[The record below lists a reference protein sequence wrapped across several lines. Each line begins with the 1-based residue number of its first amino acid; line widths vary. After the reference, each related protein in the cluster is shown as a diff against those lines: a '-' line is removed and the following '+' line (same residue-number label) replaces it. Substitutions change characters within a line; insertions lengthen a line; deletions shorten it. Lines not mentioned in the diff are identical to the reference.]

1 MNRKIPIVMDII
13 SKYGSFSKP
22 FVNYF
27 LEYGRINTPCK
38 YYLLTLKYIWN
49 GNYNSALSTLE
60 KGLNLCND
68 NKTLYF
74 IFLSQKLLILKKL
87 KRDQEADKL
96 FLKLKKDFYKI
107 PKYARKIASSSL
119 LNSYSDISKFRIWGK
134 IYEEDNSA
142 KTFILI
148 GKAKE
153 EIEKNNFKKGIK
165 LYLDAFKTA
174 KSIPHPVGIIN
185 SLNNASWFLKESH
198 PKISLIL
205 SNKLS
210 YFLGLYREDM
220 DRFLYA
226 LDTIFKIQRL
236 NSDPGILET
245 ADILT
250 SLEKYLNK
258 LNLPSEKL
266 KYYKET
272 IEQAKDFKFSH
283 KKSTNIRKISL
294 NNNFDINNIFHYIS
308 QLSNE
313 DKIILFVSSF
323 MSLFNRKKIFP
334 YITHN
339 IAILFEYFSKDWNNF
354 LLNSKDNWEI
364 LRFISFM
371 GENIH
376 PFFLARR
383 ELAFNFLK
391 NLNDKYRNIFIN
403 FYLSLSEEEKEMMD
417 IFIRNY
423 VRYNREWELKLSHIP
438 HIDNL
443 IKAFHLKENPSLL
456 SIFSFEKRER
466 KRFLRIIENLN
477 IA

>member
-27 LEYGRINTPCK
+27 LEYGRINTLCK
-38 YYLLTLKYIWN
+38 YYLFTLKYIWN

-153 EIEKNNFKKGIK
+153 EIEKNNLKKGIK

-236 NSDPGILET
+236 NSDPKILET

-283 KKSTNIRKISL
+283 KKSTNIRKIYL
-294 NNNFDINNIFHYIS
+294 NNKFDINNIFHYIS

-323 MSLFNRKKIFP
+323 MSSFNRKKIFP

-443 IKAFHLKENPSLL
+443 IKVFHLKENPSLL
-456 SIFSFEKRER
+456 SFFSFEKRER
-466 KRFLRIIENLN
+466 KKFLRIIENLN